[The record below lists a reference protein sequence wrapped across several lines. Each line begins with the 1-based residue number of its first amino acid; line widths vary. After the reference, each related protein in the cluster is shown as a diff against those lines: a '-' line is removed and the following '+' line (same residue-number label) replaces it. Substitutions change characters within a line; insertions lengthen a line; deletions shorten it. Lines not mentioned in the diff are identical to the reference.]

1 MNLPEDAFSTH
12 ERRDRLFLR
21 WFMGALLAFLAAYAA
36 ADALAFIPSRFSVRH
51 YAKKASRFHLPDV
64 YDDYDPDLVL
74 GIAIG
79 DTRYRFNYATRH
91 AIVTRPLFGV
101 TDWVVPETVELRGE
115 RFDVTAL
122 DTFALLHAEGVQ
134 TLSLPPSLHYT
145 NAAENFP
152 PKSLRTLAMRQP
164 DGSERVYS
172 GAALPVPLIP
182 GDPSGAEP

>member
-1 MNLPEDAFSTH
+1 MNRIFATVIAVFMAMSAFSNARKGAVPQLPWKTKDYTLVAHDMNL
-12 ERRDRLFLR
+12 R
-21 WFMGALLAFLAAYAA
+21 
-36 ADALAFIPSRFSVRH
+36 
-51 YAKKASRFHLPDV
+51 
-64 YDDYDPDLVL
+64 
-74 GIAIG
+74 
-79 DTRYRFNYATRH
+79 
-91 AIVTRPLFGV
+91 
-101 TDWVVPETVELRGE
+101 
-115 RFDVTAL
+115 TAL